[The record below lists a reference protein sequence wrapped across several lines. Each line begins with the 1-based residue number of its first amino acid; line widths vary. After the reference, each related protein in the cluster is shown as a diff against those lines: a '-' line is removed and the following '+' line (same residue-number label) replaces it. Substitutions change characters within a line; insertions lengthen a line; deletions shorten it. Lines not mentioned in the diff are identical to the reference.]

1 MKCRRLIRL
10 ATAWLICMLLMVATG
25 CAPSRA
31 RLIDS
36 SYLPLL
42 AAWEMAVAGRD
53 LSAPAALRNALKIP
67 GPLFGKDELTGG
79 KFAYEMGSGGESE
92 VVMWRLVSGADP
104 FEEESWWEH
113 VCANVQVEGAHLK
126 PQPTGCHPGVPDD
139 PPLSALLNEVEH
151 PPSQHPWSRPA
162 NGDLTFTCEPEN
174 IEVVIDQLQASGV
187 KDNARLSVRNYGT
200 SSCDLLGTPGI
211 RFQNERES
219 RVVSL
224 GGGAGTVRLKP
235 GQSSTATMSWAPTSE
250 PPGAQQRV
258 DVTLGGTDPIRA
270 QFGYGAPN
278 DPLRFPSGTARVG
291 AWSTPSKLAT
301 LGDVSKVPT
310 VVAPTCGAQRVSAA
324 LTPVDQGEEPAS
336 SSRVDAEIRITNHSF
351 LPCRV
356 NQISVMDQSP
366 AGQIVFSET
375 SERVI
380 LPGEEYAAKISWE
393 PVSAPESP
401 GAWTV
406 DFNGGGGPV
415 SLEQQ
420 RMFVP
425 ARASHIQIEG

>member
-10 ATAWLICMLLMVATG
+10 ATAWLACMLLMVATG

-31 RLIDS
+31 RSIDS
-36 SYLPLL
+36 SYSPLL
-42 AAWEMAVAGRD
+42 AAWERGVAGRD
-53 LSAPAALRNALKIP
+53 LSAPTALRNALEMP
-67 GPLFGKDELTGG
+67 GPLFGRDDLTAGR
-79 KFAYEMGSGGESE
+79 FAYEMGSGGASD

-139 PPLSALLNEVEH
+139 PPSNALPNEVEH
-151 PPSQHPWSRPA
+151 PPSQHPWARPA
-162 NGDLTFTCEPEN
+162 SGDLTFACEPESV
-174 IEVVIDQLQASGV
+174 EVVIDQLQASGA
-187 KDNARLSVRNYGT
+187 KDSARLSVRNYGT

-224 GGGAGTVRLKP
+224 GGGTGAVRLKP
-235 GQSSTATMSWAPTSE
+235 GQSSTATMSWAPLSE
-250 PPGAQQRV
+250 PPGPQQRV
-258 DVTLGGTDPIRA
+258 DVTLGGIDPIRA
-270 QFGYGAPN
+270 QFGYGATS
-278 DPLRFPSGTARVG
+278 DPLRFPSGTGRVG
-291 AWSTPSKLAT
+291 AWSPPSESAA
-301 LGDVSKVPT
+301 LGDVSRVSA

-324 LTPVDQGEEPAS
+324 LAPVDQEEEPAS
-336 SSRVDAEIRITNHSF
+336 DSRVHAEIRITNHSF

-356 NQISVMDQSP
+356 NQISVMDLSP
-366 AGQIVFSET
+366 SGQVVFSEI

-393 PVSAPESP
+393 PASAPGSP
-401 GAWTV
+401 TVWTV
-406 DFNGGGGPV
+406 DFDGGGGPV
-415 SLEQQ
+415 SLDQQ
-420 RMFVP
+420 EEFIPTM
-425 ARASHIQIEG
+425 ASQIEIEG